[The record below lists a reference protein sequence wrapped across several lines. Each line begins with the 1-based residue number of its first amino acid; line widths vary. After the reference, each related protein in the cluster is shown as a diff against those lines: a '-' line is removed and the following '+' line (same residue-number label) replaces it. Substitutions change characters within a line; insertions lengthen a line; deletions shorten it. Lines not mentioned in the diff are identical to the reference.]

1 MANVI
6 EGDLIARGLKFA
18 IVVGRFNEM
27 ITKQLLEGA
36 MNCLKRH
43 EASEDMQDIYWVP
56 GAREIPTLARKLV
69 ETGKYDGIICIG
81 AVIKG
86 ATSHFDFVAQE
97 ASKGLSEL
105 AYNSKIPVIFGVL
118 TTNTIEQAIER
129 AGTKLGNKGWDSALA
144 AIEMHNLF
152 KKVS

>member
-18 IVVGRFNEM
+18 IVVGRFNET

-97 ASKGLSEL
+97 ASKGISEL
-105 AYNSKIPVIFGVL
+105 AYNSKIPVIFGIL

>member
-18 IVVGRFNEM
+18 IVVGRFNET

-97 ASKGLSEL
+97 ASKGISEL
-105 AYNSKIPVIFGVL
+105 AYSSNIPVIFGIL
-118 TTNTIEQAIER
+118 TTNTVEQAIER
-129 AGTKLGNKGWDSALA
+129 AGTKMGNKGWDSALA

-152 KKVS
+152 KKVG

>member
-18 IVVGRFNEM
+18 IVAGRFNEM

-69 ETGKYDGIICIG
+69 ETGKYDGIICLG
-81 AVIKG
+81 VVIRG

-97 ASKGLSEL
+97 ASKGISEL
-105 AYNSKIPVIFGVL
+105 AYNSNIPVIFGVL

>member
-18 IVVGRFNEM
+18 IVVGRFNET

-97 ASKGLSEL
+97 ASKGISEL
-105 AYNSKIPVIFGVL
+105 AYNSKIPVIFGIL
-118 TTNTIEQAIER
+118 TTNTVEQAIER
-129 AGTKLGNKGWDSALA
+129 AGTKMGNKGWDSALA

-152 KKVS
+152 KKVG

>member
-18 IVVGRFNEM
+18 IVAGRFNEM

-43 EASEDMQDIYWVP
+43 EASEDVQDIYWVP

-69 ETGKYDGIICIG
+69 EAGKYDGIICLG
-81 AVIKG
+81 AVIRG

-97 ASKGLSEL
+97 ASKGISEL
-105 AYNSKIPVIFGVL
+105 AYTSKIPVIFGVL
-118 TTNTIEQAIER
+118 TTNTIEQALER
-129 AGTKLGNKGWDSALA
+129 AGTKNGNKGWDSALA

>member
-97 ASKGLSEL
+97 ASKGISEL

>member
-18 IVVGRFNEM
+18 IVVGRFNET

-69 ETGKYDGIICIG
+69 ETGKYDGIICLG

-97 ASKGLSEL
+97 ASKGISEL
-105 AYNSKIPVIFGVL
+105 AYSSNIPVIFGIL
-118 TTNTIEQAIER
+118 TTNTVEQAIER
-129 AGTKLGNKGWDSALA
+129 AGTKMGNKGWDSALA